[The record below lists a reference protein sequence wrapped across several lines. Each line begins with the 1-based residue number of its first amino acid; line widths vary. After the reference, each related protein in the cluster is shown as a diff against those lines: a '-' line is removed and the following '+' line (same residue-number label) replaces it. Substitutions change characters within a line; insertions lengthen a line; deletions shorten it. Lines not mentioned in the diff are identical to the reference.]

1 MSDTSD
7 QVTQYKEKCAS
18 LQKSIEHSLNDINEL
33 NLELDRA
40 SQKTSLLE
48 KQVKHHDKV
57 VLEWKTKADG
67 LKLELHESRRTQK

>member
-18 LQKSIEHSLNDINEL
+18 LQKSKEHSLNEINEL

-40 SQKTSLLE
+40 SQKTSILE

-67 LKLELHESRRTQK
+67 LKVELHDSRRCQK